1 MENNDI
7 NNNINDIENL
17 LNYNSNKMYQL
28 NSNSNSNTNS
38 YVKFKIYSN
47 SYLKKVNIL
56 KLLVVK
62 YVKML
67 IRLL

>member
-17 LNYNSNKMYQL
+17 LNYNSNKIYQL
-28 NSNSNSNTNS
+28 NSNSNSNLNS

>member
-17 LNYNSNKMYQL
+17 LNYNSNKIYQL
-28 NSNSNSNTNS
+28 NSNSNSC
-38 YVKFKIYSN
+38 VKFKIYSN

>member
-17 LNYNSNKMYQL
+17 LNYNSNKIYQL
-28 NSNSNSNTNS
+28 NSNSNS